1 MKNCKANHILDRS
14 SRLEVFCRKDI
25 LKNFTKLTGKRLRQ
39 SLWLLAGFIKRE
51 TPTKVFSCEFYE
63 ISKNIFSCRTLPV
76 TASLQSKQGK

>member
-14 SRLEVFCRKDI
+14 SRQEVFCRKDI

-76 TASLQSKQGK
+76 TASL